1 MASAV
6 EQALQFAVLEEV
18 NAAQGAA
25 AALKSCAAVTGHVGG
40 GAGAGGGE
48 AADGTVQV
56 LRAVNAVKLT
66 PAATAFIACAATH
79 AAMVAPSV
87 TPCKKKGVASA
98 LEQASQAAT
107 VLLSETPAQGEKAP
121 LKSCAAVIGQVCA
134 VADAA
139 RDAMSKHTSLD
150 MEGEGVR

>member
-1 MASAV
+1 MD
-6 EQALQFAVLEEV
+6 
-18 NAAQGAA
+18 
-25 AALKSCAAVTGHVGG
+25 G

-66 PAATAFIACAATH
+66 PAATAFIACATTH

-98 LEQASQAAT
+98 LEQASQASM
-107 VLLSETPAQGEKAP
+107 VLLSEMLAQGETAP

-134 VADAA
+134 VASTGKK
-139 RDAMSKHTSLD
+139 AMSKHTSLD
-150 MEGEGVR
+150 MGPRLRKFLLRREGVSLVYRMKGVPEC